1 MHQLPVAGLPDLPIA
16 VQGPATRAQALAVGG
31 AVLRRIREE
40 RIERSLLERW
50 GQPRLRR
57 TTNAPACGLSLDLA
71 SRWT

>member
-1 MHQLPVAGLPDLPIA
+1 MCQPVAGLPCLPFA
-16 VQGPATRAQALAVGG
+16 VQGPAARAQALAAGG
-31 AVLRRIREE
+31 PVLRRIRQE
-40 RIERSLLERW
+40 RIERSCIEQW